1 MNPQQLLNLDFSALD
16 PHLFILAAALMAG
29 LTVLVAAR
37 RFTFSLPRRSAGSSV
52 LAYMDAHD
60 DDTDEGPV
68 TSIRLNREAIILSSL
83 GLPYRPH
90 LLLAL
95 RILSGVLPAALLLV
109 LGYPLVLALGGGV
122 LGAILTGTWLQG
134 RWRKFC
140 NQVEQELP
148 TFTSRLSG
156 TLLVTSSPVAA
167 LEDVVSGLGADAPLR
182 LWMEVFLIGIR
193 QPGRLHFI
201 TRAQQEASVVTV
213 SLSLVVF
220 EIGRLLE
227 TGGSGFTQAFTST
240 AEHLTS
246 ILRARAVA
254 RSKAESA
261 RGAVLTLIAIMGVIV
276 LLMLSAEQ
284 NRVAYQDPLVQVVSL
299 VCLGAMALGYV
310 VLNNMID
317 EALED

>member
-1 MNPQQLLNLDFSALD
+1 
-16 PHLFILAAALMAG
+16 MAG
-29 LTVLVAAR
+29 LTVLVTAR
-37 RFTFSLPRRSAGSSV
+37 RIKFRLPRRSAGRSV
-52 LAYMDAHD
+52 LAYMDAHED
-60 DDTDEGPV
+60 DADEGPV
-68 TSIRLNREAIILSSL
+68 TNIRLNKEAIILSSL

-95 RILSGVLPAALLLV
+95 RILAGVFPAILLLF
-109 LGYPLVLALGGGV
+109 LGYPVVLALGGGV
-122 LGAILTGTWLQG
+122 LGAILAGTWLQG

-156 TLLVTSSPVAA
+156 TLLVTASPVAA
-167 LEDVVSGLGADAPLR
+167 LEDVVSGLAADAPLR
-182 LWMEVFLIGIR
+182 LWMEVFLQGIR
-193 QPGRLHFI
+193 QPGRLRFI

-240 AEHLTS
+240 AAPLTS

-261 RGAVLTLIAIMGVIV
+261 RSSVLTMIAIMGVIV
-276 LLMLSAEQ
+276 LLMLSNEQ
-284 NRVAYQDPLVQVVSL
+284 NRIAYRDPLVQVISL
-299 VCLGAMALGYV
+299 VCLGAMAVGYV